1 MGDLNRKGDIEV
13 NIVDKVTQYSATV
26 DASGRLTVNTIAPS
40 PAGTVRKTASAQG
53 DVNSTA
59 GTDTTYVVTSG
70 KTLTINR
77 LSAGAESTAK
87 SGSVVELFYDALG
100 TGVTLILIDA
110 IYLDGG
116 SNKFDED
123 YDIVG
128 DGTKMVRLRRRTFT
142 ADPREMYAKWEGYET
157 T

>member
-13 NIVDKVTQYSATV
+13 NIVDKATQYSATV
-26 DASGRLTVNTIAPS
+26 DASGRLTVNTIAPT
-40 PAGTVRKTASAQG
+40 PAGTTSKSDYAQG
-53 DVNSTA
+53 DTNSTT
-59 GTDTTYVVTSG
+59 GDDETYVVTSG
-70 KTLTINR
+70 QTLTITR
-77 LSAGAESTAK
+77 LSGGAESTAK
-87 SGSVVELFYDALG
+87 SGSVIELFYDALG

-123 YDIVG
+123 YEIVG
-128 DGTKMVRLRRRTFT
+128 DGTKLVRLRRRTFT

>member
-1 MGDLNRKGDIEV
+1 M
-13 NIVDKVTQYSATV
+13 
-26 DASGRLTVNTIAPS
+26 
-40 PAGTVRKTASAQG
+40 
-53 DVNSTA
+53 
-59 GTDTTYVVTSG
+59 TSG
-70 KTLTINR
+70 KTLTITR

-87 SGSVVELFYDALG
+87 SGSVIELFYDALG

-110 IYLDGG
+110 IYLNGG

-123 YDIVG
+123 YSIIG
-128 DGTKMVRLRRRTFT
+128 DGTKLVRLRRRTFT